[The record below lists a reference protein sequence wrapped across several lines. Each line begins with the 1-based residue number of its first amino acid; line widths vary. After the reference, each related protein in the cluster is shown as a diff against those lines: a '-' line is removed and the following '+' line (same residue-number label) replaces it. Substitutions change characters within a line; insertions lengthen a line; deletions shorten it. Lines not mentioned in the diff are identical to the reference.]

1 MKSHDR
7 CVGAD
12 DAEYVYRVT
21 LKPVAVNPGGMFLN
35 VFDSWNKKYLEF
47 KPYEE
52 ERSKENCLTKDT
64 QKKLKN
70 IFACRFSDHDI
81 ISLHV
86 MKT

>member
-35 VFDSWNKKYLEF
+35 VFDSWNKKYL
-47 KPYEE
+47 
-52 ERSKENCLTKDT
+52 
-64 QKKLKN
+64 
-70 IFACRFSDHDI
+70 
-81 ISLHV
+81 
-86 MKT
+86 